1 LIPEARPERR
11 AIELLQREHVGVE
24 PAARVDERAVPK
36 EEAVVGGVMGIE
48 GRDAHDDRAET
59 RGLSFWRVGGHFFG
73 ILATGN
79 L

>member
-1 LIPEARPERR
+1 
-11 AIELLQREHVGVE
+11 
-24 PAARVDERAVPK
+24 VPK

-59 RGLSFWRVGGHFFG
+59 RGLSFWRVGGHFGGHFFG